1 MQNAIVFPP
10 KLIDIQNYYYFKPG
24 FSDEELDK
32 IYKDVAFLP
41 FQEGKTGTTDDGV
54 DKKMRSSQIKW
65 IFPSKQ
71 WEWLYDKLMNMII
84 EANDNLWH
92 FNITSLLDSIQYT
105 EYHASENGHYGW
117 HQDLGS
123 GMLSTRKISVTVQLS
138 DPSEYD
144 GGDLE
149 YFSGGDPENAMKVER
164 NKGLVF
170 IFPSFMMHR
179 ITPVTRGIRRSFV
192 LWIGGEH
199 FK

>member
-1 MQNAIVFPP
+1 MQNAIIFPP
-10 KLIDIQNYYYFKPG
+10 KLVDIQNYYYFKAG
-24 FSDEELDK
+24 FSNEELDK
-32 IYKDVAFLP
+32 IYRDVAFLP
-41 FQEGKTGTTDDGV
+41 FQEGKTGADSDGN
-54 DKKMRSSQIKW
+54 DKKMRTSQIKW
-65 IFPSKQ
+65 IHPSQQ

-84 EANDNLWH
+84 EANENLWH
-92 FNITSLLDSIQYT
+92 FNITSILDAIQYT

-149 YFSGGDPENAMKVER
+149 YFIGGDPENPIKVER

-179 ITPVTRGIRRSFV
+179 VTPVTRGVRRSFV